1 MNNQHIVIFNS
12 LKRTIKIMKITI
24 LLLIMGFSQAF
35 ATTYAQTAT
44 LSISA
49 KNETLESVLKKI
61 EKQTEFLFFYNVA
74 DVNKDLIVNI
84 DKQNSDIKEVLE
96 EVKSQTGLKY
106 SIKDRHI
113 VLTNSRNHDNTYNR
127 IQSVP

>member
-61 EKQTEFLFFYNVA
+61 EKQTEFLFFYNVSA
-74 DVNKDLIVNI
+74 
-84 DKQNSDIKEVLE
+84 
-96 EVKSQTGLKY
+96 
-106 SIKDRHI
+106 
-113 VLTNSRNHDNTYNR
+113 
-127 IQSVP
+127 